1 MTRGHEPHTPAQRPS
16 RAIDWR
22 KHGFR
27 LIIVA
32 LLAFTL
38 IPILFMVTTS
48 VKTPL
53 EIRASGAFFPSE
65 GLFWE
70 NWTRAY
76 RNVPVQTYLLNSTLT
91 AFFSALVAVLLA
103 LPVSYVIGRFDYG
116 GRLLPSWILG
126 GYVTPPIVISIPVFM
141 LMRQLRLIDSTPG
154 LVIVHA
160 VAALPVAVW
169 MLESFIRKVPHE
181 LDESAWLD
189 GAGRWRALFQVI
201 TPVIMPGIIA
211 TFIICMILSWN
222 EFLFALL
229 LTYSEASQTFPIG
242 IANFIGEH
250 GQQFGEMSAAALGGL
265 VPIYLLAFFFQHYLV
280 QGLSEGSVKA

>member
-1 MTRGHEPHTPAQRPS
+1 MTRGHDPQPEPARPRRS
-16 RAIDWR
+16 IDWR
-22 KHGFR
+22 KHAFR

-38 IPILFMVTTS
+38 IPIFFMVTTS

-53 EIRASGAFFPSE
+53 EIRVSGAFFPSE

-76 RNVPVQTYLLNSTLT
+76 RNVPVHTYLLNSTLT

-103 LPVSYVIGRFDYG
+103 LPVSYAIGRFDYG

-141 LMRQLRLIDSTPG
+141 LMRQIRLIDSIAG

-169 MLESFIRKVPHE
+169 MLESLIRKVPRE

-189 GAGRWRALFQVI
+189 GAGHWRALFQVV

-229 LTYSEASQTFPIG
+229 LTYSETSQTFPIG

-265 VPIYLLAFFFQHYLV
+265 VPVYLLAFFFQRYLV
-280 QGLSEGSVKA
+280 QGLSEGSVKT